1 MCYNGYSL
9 IKKGI
14 IMAYM
19 NQEKKAIIA
28 SKLKPVFKKYGVKG
42 SLKVNNHSTIV
53 LTVKS
58 GKIDFIKNYNSTVG
72 SQPGGFRNGSAAEKY
87 LNINPYWYQ
96 EHFSGKSKEFLTEA
110 LAALKGADWYDESD
124 AQIDYFNVAY
134 YVDIN
139 IGKWKSPY
147 ILE

>member
-1 MCYNGYSL
+1 
-9 IKKGI
+9 
-14 IMAYM
+14 MAYM

-28 SKLKPVFKKYGVKG
+28 SKLKPILKKYGVKG

-53 LTVKS
+53 LNVKS

-72 SQPGGFRNGSAAEKY
+72 NQPGGFRNGSAAEKY
-87 LNINPYWYQ
+87 LNINPYWYH
-96 EHFSGKSKEFLTEA
+96 EHFSGQPKEFLTEA

-124 AQIDYFNVAY
+124 AQVDYFNTAY

-139 IGKWKSPY
+139 IGKWSKPY
-147 ILE
+147 VLE